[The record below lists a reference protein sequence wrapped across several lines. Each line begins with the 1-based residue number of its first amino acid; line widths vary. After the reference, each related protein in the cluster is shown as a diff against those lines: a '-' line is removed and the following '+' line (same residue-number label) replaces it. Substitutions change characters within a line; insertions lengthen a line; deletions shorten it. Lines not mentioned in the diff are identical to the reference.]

1 MNALRNKGIT
11 ETERKATASLL
22 ISERN
27 LCSPAVPASCL
38 YIALQMLL
46 RQSSRPPPS
55 ANERELLSTLK
66 P

>member
-11 ETERKATASLL
+11 ETERKAAASLL
-22 ISERN
+22 ISKCN
-27 LCSPAVPASCL
+27 SCSPAVPASCL
-38 YIALQMLL
+38 YIALQMFLC
-46 RQSSRPPPS
+46 QSSHPAPN